1 MKSLSKIRSSIS
13 VPKIIIM
20 KKIFYILA
28 LFALIG
34 QTASAGTEEDSI
46 YNPLRNYNLFFGEDC
61 DACGCSANGGSM
73 GFSSMLNNNFV
84 GIRYFHQSYKS
95 RDGVFN
101 NSPWIDENFNT
112 AQVWTRI
119 PLGKRIEVMGLIPYH
134 FNNREKATGKEDING
149 LGDITVMGFYTL
161 FGTLTDSATV
171 FHKFQLGAG
180 LKAPT
185 GKYDSA
191 NNGSVNPSFQLGTGS
206 WDYMLATEYTV
217 KRKNLGLNAI
227 LNYIFKTENEKK
239 YQFGNQFNYA
249 ATLFY
254 NAKIENLNVVPQLGL
269 AGEKYEDN
277 KDHGEKVPLTAG
289 DILFG
294 KMGVEIGLQK
304 WSLGLSTMLPINQ
317 NLTGGR
323 VEANYRWSLN
333 LNYSL

>member
-1 MKSLSKIRSSIS
+1 
-13 VPKIIIM
+13 M
-20 KKIFYILA
+20 KKIILTLAISILA
-28 LFALIG
+28 LN
-34 QTASAGTEEDSI
+34 TAMARTEKDSI
-46 YNPLRNYNLFFGEDC
+46 DNPFRRYVALLEEDC

-73 GFSSMLNNNFV
+73 GFSSMLNSNFV
-84 GIRYFHQSYKS
+84 GIRYIHQSYKS

-112 AQVWTRI
+112 AQLWARVPITE
-119 PLGKRIEVMGLIPYH
+119 RIEVMALVPYH
-134 FNNREKATGKEDING
+134 FNNREKATGKENIDG
-149 LGDITVMGFYTL
+149 LGDITLMGFYTL
-161 FGTLTDSATV
+161 FGTKSDSATV

-180 LKAPT
+180 VKAPT

-191 NNGSVNPSFQLGTGS
+191 NNGSINPSFQLGTGS
-206 WDYMLATEYTV
+206 WDYTLASEYTV
-217 KRKNLGLNAI
+217 KKNNLGLNATV
-227 LNYIFKTENEKK
+227 NYVFKTENEKN

-254 NAKIENLNVVPQLGL
+254 STKIDNLDIVPQLGL
-269 AGEKYEDN
+269 VGEKYDEN
-277 KDHGEKVPLTAG
+277 KDHGEDVPLTAG

-294 KMGVEIGLQK
+294 KMGVELGLQK
-304 WSLGLSTMLPINQ
+304 FSLGLSTMLPINQ

>member
-1 MKSLSKIRSSIS
+1 MKNTVLIL
-13 VPKIIIM
+13 VLFVLM
-20 KKIFYILA
+20 GNTAGAHTKK
-28 LFALIG
+28 
-34 QTASAGTEEDSI
+34 DSI
-46 YNPLRNYNLFFGEDC
+46 YYPFRNYSIFLGEDC

-84 GIRYFHQSYKS
+84 GIRYIHQSYKS

-112 AQVWTRI
+112 AQIWTRI
-119 PLGKRIEVMGLIPYH
+119 PLGKRIEVMGLVPYH
-134 FNNREKATGKEDING
+134 FNNREKATGKEGIDGI
-149 LGDITVMGFYTL
+149 GDITVMGFYTL
-161 FGTLTDSATV
+161 FGTRMDSAAV
-171 FHKFQLGAG
+171 VHKFQLGAG
-180 LKAPT
+180 VKAPT

-191 NNGSVNPSFQLGTGS
+191 NNGSINPSFQLGTGS
-206 WDYMLATEYTV
+206 WDYMLASEYTV
-217 KRKNLGLNAI
+217 KKNNLGINAI
-227 LNYIFKTENEKK
+227 LNYIFKTENEKN

-254 NAKIENLNVVPQLGL
+254 SAKIDNLNVVPQLGL

-277 KDHGEKVPLTAG
+277 KDHGENVPLTAG

-294 KMGVEIGLQK
+294 KMGVEVGFKKL
-304 WSLGLSTMLPINQ
+304 SLGLNTMLPINQ

-323 VEANYRWSLN
+323 VEANYRWSVN

>member
-1 MKSLSKIRSSIS
+1 
-13 VPKIIIM
+13 M
-20 KKIFYILA
+20 KKIILTLAVSILA
-28 LFALIG
+28 LNAAE
-34 QTASAGTEEDSI
+34 ASSEKDSI
-46 YNPLRNYNLFFGEDC
+46 DNPFRRYVALLEEDC

-73 GFSSMLNNNFV
+73 GFSSMLNSNFV
-84 GIRYFHQSYKS
+84 GIRYIHQSYKS

-112 AQVWTRI
+112 AQLWARVPITE
-119 PLGKRIEVMGLIPYH
+119 RIEVMALVPYH
-134 FNNREKATGKEDING
+134 FNNREKATGKENIDG
-149 LGDITVMGFYTL
+149 LGDITLMGFYTL
-161 FGTLTDSATV
+161 FGTKSDSATV

-180 LKAPT
+180 VKAPT

-191 NNGSVNPSFQLGTGS
+191 NNGSINPSFQLGTGS
-206 WDYMLATEYTV
+206 WDYTLASEYTV
-217 KRKNLGLNAI
+217 KKNNLGLNATV
-227 LNYIFKTENEKK
+227 NYVFKTENEKN

-254 NAKIENLNVVPQLGL
+254 STKIDNLDIVPQLGL
-269 AGEKYEDN
+269 AGEKYDEN
-277 KDHGEKVPLTAG
+277 KDHGEDVPLTAG

-294 KMGVEIGLQK
+294 KMGVELGLQK
-304 WSLGLSTMLPINQ
+304 FSLGLSTMLPINQ

>member
-1 MKSLSKIRSSIS
+1 
-13 VPKIIIM
+13 M
-20 KKIFYILA
+20 KKIILTLAISILA
-28 LFALIG
+28 LNA
-34 QTASAGTEEDSI
+34 AEARTEKDSI
-46 YNPLRNYNLFFGEDC
+46 DNPFRRYVALLEEDC

-73 GFSSMLNNNFV
+73 GFSSMLNSNFV
-84 GIRYFHQSYKS
+84 GIRYIHQSYKS

-112 AQVWTRI
+112 AQLWARVPITE
-119 PLGKRIEVMGLIPYH
+119 RIEIMALVPYH
-134 FNNREKATGKEDING
+134 FNNREKATGKENIDG
-149 LGDITVMGFYTL
+149 LGDITLMGFYTL
-161 FGTLTDSATV
+161 FGTKSDSATV

-180 LKAPT
+180 VKAPT

-191 NNGSVNPSFQLGTGS
+191 NNGSINPSFQLGTGS
-206 WDYMLATEYTV
+206 WDYTLASEYTV
-217 KRKNLGLNAI
+217 KKNSLGLNATV
-227 LNYIFKTENEKK
+227 NYVFKTENEKN

-254 NAKIENLNVVPQLGL
+254 STKIDNLDIVPQLGL
-269 AGEKYEDN
+269 AGEKYDEN
-277 KDHGEKVPLTAG
+277 KDHGEDVPLTAG

-294 KMGVEIGLQK
+294 KMGVELGLQK
-304 WSLGLSTMLPINQ
+304 FSLGLSTMLPINQ

>member
-1 MKSLSKIRSSIS
+1 
-13 VPKIIIM
+13 M
-20 KKIFYILA
+20 KKIILTLAISILA
-28 LFALIG
+28 LNAA
-34 QTASAGTEEDSI
+34 QARTEKDSI
-46 YNPLRNYNLFFGEDC
+46 DNPFRRYVTLLEEDC

-73 GFSSMLNNNFV
+73 GFSSMLNSNFV
-84 GIRYFHQSYKS
+84 GIRYIHQSYKS

-112 AQVWTRI
+112 AQLWARVPITE
-119 PLGKRIEVMGLIPYH
+119 RIEIMALVPYH
-134 FNNREKATGKEDING
+134 FNNREKATGKENIDG
-149 LGDITVMGFYTL
+149 LGDITLMGFYTL
-161 FGTLTDSATV
+161 FGTKSDSATV

-180 LKAPT
+180 VKAPT

-191 NNGSVNPSFQLGTGS
+191 NNGSINPSFQLGTGS
-206 WDYMLATEYTV
+206 WDYTLASEYTV
-217 KRKNLGLNAI
+217 KKNNLGLNATV
-227 LNYIFKTENEKK
+227 NYVFKTENEKN

-254 NAKIENLNVVPQLGL
+254 STKIDNLDIVPQLGL
-269 AGEKYEDN
+269 AGEKYDEN
-277 KDHGEKVPLTAG
+277 KDHGEDVPLTAG

-294 KMGVEIGLQK
+294 KMGVELGLQK
-304 WSLGLSTMLPINQ
+304 FSLGLSTMLPINQ

>member
-1 MKSLSKIRSSIS
+1 
-13 VPKIIIM
+13 M
-20 KKIFYILA
+20 KKIILTLAISILA
-28 LFALIG
+28 LNA
-34 QTASAGTEEDSI
+34 AEARTEKDSI
-46 YNPLRNYNLFFGEDC
+46 DNPFRRYVALLEEDC

-73 GFSSMLNNNFV
+73 GFSSMLNSNFV
-84 GIRYFHQSYKS
+84 GIRYIHQSYKS

-112 AQVWTRI
+112 AQLWARVPITE
-119 PLGKRIEVMGLIPYH
+119 RIEVMALVPYH
-134 FNNREKATGKEDING
+134 FNNREKATGKENIDG
-149 LGDITVMGFYTL
+149 LGDITLMGFYIL
-161 FGTLTDSATV
+161 FGTKSDSATV

-180 LKAPT
+180 VKAPT

-191 NNGSVNPSFQLGTGS
+191 NNGSINPSFQLGTGS
-206 WDYMLATEYTV
+206 WDYTLASEYTV
-217 KRKNLGLNAI
+217 KKNNLGLNATV
-227 LNYIFKTENEKK
+227 NYVFKTENEKN

-254 NAKIENLNVVPQLGL
+254 STKIDNLDIVPQLGL
-269 AGEKYEDN
+269 AGEKYDEN
-277 KDHGEKVPLTAG
+277 KDHGEDVPLTAG

-294 KMGVEIGLQK
+294 KMGIELGLQK
-304 WSLGLSTMLPINQ
+304 FSLGLSTMLPINQ

>member
-1 MKSLSKIRSSIS
+1 
-13 VPKIIIM
+13 M
-20 KKIFYILA
+20 KKIILTLAISILA
-28 LFALIG
+28 LNA
-34 QTASAGTEEDSI
+34 AEAHTEKDSI
-46 YNPLRNYNLFFGEDC
+46 DNPFRRYVAVLEEDC

-73 GFSSMLNNNFV
+73 GFSSMLNSNFV
-84 GIRYFHQSYKS
+84 GIRYIHQSYKS

-112 AQVWTRI
+112 AQLWARVPITE
-119 PLGKRIEVMGLIPYH
+119 RIEVMALVPYH
-134 FNNREKATGKEDING
+134 FNNREKATGKENIDG
-149 LGDITVMGFYTL
+149 LGDITLMGFYTL
-161 FGTLTDSATV
+161 FGTKSDSATV

-180 LKAPT
+180 VKAPT

-191 NNGSVNPSFQLGTGS
+191 NNGSINPSFQLGTGS
-206 WDYMLATEYTV
+206 WDYTLASEYTV
-217 KRKNLGLNAI
+217 KKNNLGLNATV
-227 LNYIFKTENEKK
+227 NYVFKTENEKN

-254 NAKIENLNVVPQLGL
+254 SAKIDNLDIVPQLGL
-269 AGEKYEDN
+269 AGEKYDEN
-277 KDHGEKVPLTAG
+277 KDHGEDVPLTAG

-294 KMGVEIGLQK
+294 KMGVELGLQK
-304 WSLGLSTMLPINQ
+304 FSLGLSTMLPINQ

>member
-1 MKSLSKIRSSIS
+1 
-13 VPKIIIM
+13 M
-20 KKIFYILA
+20 KKIILTLAISILA
-28 LFALIG
+28 LNA
-34 QTASAGTEEDSI
+34 AEARTEKDSI
-46 YNPLRNYNLFFGEDC
+46 DNPFRRYVAVLEEDC

-73 GFSSMLNNNFV
+73 GFSSMLNSNFV
-84 GIRYFHQSYKS
+84 GIRYIHQSYKS

-112 AQVWTRI
+112 AQLWARVPVTE
-119 PLGKRIEVMGLIPYH
+119 RIEVMALVPYH
-134 FNNREKATGKEDING
+134 FNNREKATGKENIDG
-149 LGDITVMGFYTL
+149 LGDITLMGFYTL
-161 FGTLTDSATV
+161 FGTKNDSATV

-180 LKAPT
+180 VKAPT

-191 NNGSVNPSFQLGTGS
+191 NNGSINPSFQLGTGS
-206 WDYMLATEYTV
+206 WDYTLASEYTV
-217 KRKNLGLNAI
+217 KKNNLGLNATV
-227 LNYIFKTENEKK
+227 NYVFKTENEKN

-254 NAKIENLNVVPQLGL
+254 SAKIDNLDIVPQLGL
-269 AGEKYEDN
+269 AGEKYDEN
-277 KDHGEKVPLTAG
+277 KDHGEDVPLTAG

-294 KMGVEIGLQK
+294 KMGIELGLQK
-304 WSLGLSTMLPINQ
+304 FSLGLSTMLPINQ

>member
-1 MKSLSKIRSSIS
+1 
-13 VPKIIIM
+13 M
-20 KKIFYILA
+20 KKIILTLAISILA
-28 LFALIG
+28 LNAA
-34 QTASAGTEEDSI
+34 QARTEKDSI
-46 YNPLRNYNLFFGEDC
+46 DNPFRRYVSLLEEDC

-73 GFSSMLNNNFV
+73 GFSSMLNSNFV
-84 GIRYFHQSYKS
+84 GIRYIHQSYKS

-112 AQVWTRI
+112 AQLWARVPVTE
-119 PLGKRIEVMGLIPYH
+119 RIEVMALVPYH
-134 FNNREKATGKEDING
+134 FNNREKATGKENIDG
-149 LGDITVMGFYTL
+149 LGDITLMGFYTL
-161 FGTLTDSATV
+161 FGTKSDSATV

-180 LKAPT
+180 VKAPT

-191 NNGSVNPSFQLGTGS
+191 NNGSINPSFQLGTGS
-206 WDYMLATEYTV
+206 WDYTLASEYTV
-217 KRKNLGLNAI
+217 KKNNLGLNATV
-227 LNYIFKTENEKK
+227 NYVFKTGNEKN

-254 NAKIENLNVVPQLGL
+254 SAKIDNLDIVPQLGL
-269 AGEKYEDN
+269 AGEKYDKN
-277 KDHGEKVPLTAG
+277 KDHGEDVPLTAG

-294 KMGVEIGLQK
+294 KMGVELGLQK
-304 WSLGLSTMLPINQ
+304 FSLGLSTMLPINQ

>member
-1 MKSLSKIRSSIS
+1 
-13 VPKIIIM
+13 M
-20 KKIFYILA
+20 KKIILTLAISILA
-28 LFALIG
+28 LNA
-34 QTASAGTEEDSI
+34 AMARTEKDSI
-46 YNPLRNYNLFFGEDC
+46 DNPFRRYVALLEEDC

-73 GFSSMLNNNFV
+73 GFSSMLNSNFV
-84 GIRYFHQSYKS
+84 GIRYIHQSYKS

-112 AQVWTRI
+112 AQLWARVPVTEQ
-119 PLGKRIEVMGLIPYH
+119 IEVMALVPYH
-134 FNNREKATGKEDING
+134 FNNREKATGKENIDG
-149 LGDITVMGFYTL
+149 LGDITLMGFYTL
-161 FGTLTDSATV
+161 FGTKSDSATV

-180 LKAPT
+180 VKAPT

-191 NNGSVNPSFQLGTGS
+191 NNGSINPSFQLGTGS
-206 WDYMLATEYTV
+206 WDYTLASEYTV
-217 KRKNLGLNAI
+217 KKNNLGLNATV
-227 LNYIFKTENEKK
+227 NYVFKTENEKN

-254 NAKIENLNVVPQLGL
+254 STKIDNLDIVPQLGL
-269 AGEKYEDN
+269 AGEKYDEN
-277 KDHGEKVPLTAG
+277 KDHGEDVPLTAG

-294 KMGVEIGLQK
+294 KMGIELGLQK
-304 WSLGLSTMLPINQ
+304 FSLGLSTMLPINQ

>member
-1 MKSLSKIRSSIS
+1 
-13 VPKIIIM
+13 M
-20 KKIFYILA
+20 KKIILTLAVSILA
-28 LFALIG
+28 LNA
-34 QTASAGTEEDSI
+34 AMARTEKDSI
-46 YNPLRNYNLFFGEDC
+46 DNPFRRYVALLEEDC

-73 GFSSMLNNNFV
+73 GFSSMLNSNFV
-84 GIRYFHQSYKS
+84 GIRYIHQSYKS

-112 AQVWTRI
+112 AQLWARVPITE
-119 PLGKRIEVMGLIPYH
+119 RIEIMALIPYH
-134 FNNREKATGKEDING
+134 FNNREKATGKENIDG
-149 LGDITVMGFYTL
+149 LGDITLMGFYTL
-161 FGTLTDSATV
+161 FGTKSDSATV

-180 LKAPT
+180 VKAPT

-191 NNGSVNPSFQLGTGS
+191 NNGSINPSFQLGTGS
-206 WDYMLATEYTV
+206 WDYTLASEYTV
-217 KRKNLGLNAI
+217 KKNNLGLNATV
-227 LNYIFKTENEKK
+227 NYVFKTENEKN

-254 NAKIENLNVVPQLGL
+254 STKIDNLDIVPQLGL
-269 AGEKYEDN
+269 AGEKYDEN
-277 KDHGEKVPLTAG
+277 KDHGEDVPLTAG

-294 KMGVEIGLQK
+294 KMGIELGLQK
-304 WSLGLSTMLPINQ
+304 FSLGLSTMLPINQ

>member
-1 MKSLSKIRSSIS
+1 
-13 VPKIIIM
+13 M
-20 KKIFYILA
+20 KKIILTLAISILA
-28 LFALIG
+28 LNA
-34 QTASAGTEEDSI
+34 AEARTEKDSI
-46 YNPLRNYNLFFGEDC
+46 DNPFRRYVALLEEDC

-73 GFSSMLNNNFV
+73 GFSSMLNSNFV
-84 GIRYFHQSYKS
+84 GIRYIHQSYKS

-112 AQVWTRI
+112 AQLWARVPITE
-119 PLGKRIEVMGLIPYH
+119 RIEIMALVPYH
-134 FNNREKATGKEDING
+134 FNNREKATGKENIDG
-149 LGDITVMGFYTL
+149 LGDITLMGFYTL
-161 FGTLTDSATV
+161 FGTKSDSATV

-180 LKAPT
+180 VKAPT

-191 NNGSVNPSFQLGTGS
+191 NNGSINPSFQLGTGS
-206 WDYMLATEYTV
+206 WDYTLASEYTV
-217 KRKNLGLNAI
+217 KKNNLGLNATV
-227 LNYIFKTENEKK
+227 NYVFKTENEKN

-254 NAKIENLNVVPQLGL
+254 STKIDNLDIVPQLGL
-269 AGEKYEDN
+269 AGEKYDEN
-277 KDHGEKVPLTAG
+277 KDHGEDVPLTAG

-294 KMGVEIGLQK
+294 KMGVELGLQK
-304 WSLGLSTMLPINQ
+304 FSLGLSTMLPINQ

>member
-1 MKSLSKIRSSIS
+1 
-13 VPKIIIM
+13 M
-20 KKIFYILA
+20 KKIRLTLA
-28 LFALIG
+28 LSLLIG
-34 QTASAGTEEDSI
+34 IAAQAHTEEDTI
-46 YNPLRNYNLFFGEDC
+46 YNPFRSYRLLFEDDC

-112 AQVWTRI
+112 VQVWARI
-119 PLGKRIEVMGLIPYH
+119 PVGKRIEVMTLLPYH
-134 FNNREKATGKEDING
+134 FNNREKATGKENIDG

-161 FGTLTDSATV
+161 FGTKNDSV
-171 FHKFQLGAG
+171 SLIHKFQLGAG
-180 LKAPT
+180 IKAPT

-217 KRKNLGLNAI
+217 RKNQFGINTI

-254 NAKIENLNVVPQLGL
+254 NAKIDNLNIVPQLGL
-269 AGEKYEDN
+269 AGEKYEEN
-277 KDHGEKVPLTAG
+277 KDHGEEVPLSAG

-294 KMGVEIGLQK
+294 KMGIEVGLK
-304 WSLGLSTMLPINQ
+304 KFSLGISTMLPINQ

>member
-1 MKSLSKIRSSIS
+1 
-13 VPKIIIM
+13 M
-20 KKIFYILA
+20 KKLFYTLVISM
-28 LFALIG
+28 LI
-34 QTASAGTEEDSI
+34 TASVHAEKDSI
-46 YNPLRNYNLFFGEDC
+46 YYPFRNYKMFLGDDC

-84 GIRYFHQSYKS
+84 GIRYIHQSYKS

-112 AQVWTRI
+112 AQIWTRI
-119 PLGKRIEVMGLIPYH
+119 PLGKRIELMGLVPYH
-134 FNNREKATGKEDING
+134 FNNRKKTTGKEGIDG
-149 LGDITVMGFYTL
+149 LGDITIMGFYTL
-161 FGTLTDSATV
+161 FGTKTDSAAV
-171 FHKFQLGAG
+171 LHKFQLGAG
-180 LKAPT
+180 IKAPT

-191 NNGSVNPSFQLGTGS
+191 NNGSINPSFQLGTGS
-206 WDYMLATEYTV
+206 WDYMLASEYTV
-217 KRKNLGLNAI
+217 KKNNLGLNAI
-227 LNYIFKTENEKK
+227 LNYIFKTENEKN

-254 NAKIENLNVVPQLGL
+254 SAKIDNLNVVPQLGL

-277 KDHGEKVPLTAG
+277 KDHDENVPLTAG

-294 KMGVEIGLQK
+294 KMGVEVGFKKL
-304 WSLGLSTMLPINQ
+304 SLGLNTMLPINQ

-323 VEANYRWSLN
+323 VEANYRWSVN

>member
-1 MKSLSKIRSSIS
+1 
-13 VPKIIIM
+13 M
-20 KKIFYILA
+20 KKIILTLAISILA
-28 LFALIG
+28 LNAAE
-34 QTASAGTEEDSI
+34 ASSEKDSI
-46 YNPLRNYNLFFGEDC
+46 DNPFRRYVALLEEDC

-73 GFSSMLNNNFV
+73 GFSSMLNSNFV
-84 GIRYFHQSYKS
+84 GIRYIHQSYKS

-112 AQVWTRI
+112 AQLWARVPITE
-119 PLGKRIEVMGLIPYH
+119 RIEVMALVPYH
-134 FNNREKATGKEDING
+134 FNNREKATGKENIDG
-149 LGDITVMGFYTL
+149 LGDITLMGFYTL
-161 FGTLTDSATV
+161 FGTKSDSATV

-180 LKAPT
+180 VKAPT

-191 NNGSVNPSFQLGTGS
+191 NNGSINPSFQLGTGS
-206 WDYMLATEYTV
+206 WDYTLASEYTV
-217 KRKNLGLNAI
+217 KKNNLGLNATV
-227 LNYIFKTENEKK
+227 NYVFKTENEKN

-254 NAKIENLNVVPQLGL
+254 STKIDNLDIVPQLGL
-269 AGEKYEDN
+269 AGEKYDEN
-277 KDHGEKVPLTAG
+277 KDHGEDVPLTAG

-294 KMGVEIGLQK
+294 KMGIELGLQK
-304 WSLGLSTMLPINQ
+304 FSLGLSTMLPINQ

>member
-1 MKSLSKIRSSIS
+1 
-13 VPKIIIM
+13 M
-20 KKIFYILA
+20 KKIILTLAISILA
-28 LFALIG
+28 LN
-34 QTASAGTEEDSI
+34 TAMARTEKDSI
-46 YNPLRNYNLFFGEDC
+46 DNPFRRYVALLEEDC

-73 GFSSMLNNNFV
+73 GFSSMLNSNFV
-84 GIRYFHQSYKS
+84 GIRYIHQSYKS

-112 AQVWTRI
+112 AQLWARVPITE
-119 PLGKRIEVMGLIPYH
+119 RIEVMALVPYH
-134 FNNREKATGKEDING
+134 FNNREKATGKENIDG
-149 LGDITVMGFYTL
+149 LGDITLMGFYTL
-161 FGTLTDSATV
+161 FGTKSDSATV

-180 LKAPT
+180 VKAPT

-191 NNGSVNPSFQLGTGS
+191 NNGSINPSFQLGTGS
-206 WDYMLATEYTV
+206 WDYTLASEYTV
-217 KRKNLGLNAI
+217 KKNNLGLNATV
-227 LNYIFKTENEKK
+227 NYIFKTENEKN

-254 NAKIENLNVVPQLGL
+254 STKIDNLDIVPQLGL
-269 AGEKYEDN
+269 AGEKYDEN
-277 KDHGEKVPLTAG
+277 KDHGEDVPLTAG

-294 KMGVEIGLQK
+294 KMGIELGLQK
-304 WSLGLSTMLPINQ
+304 FSLGLSTMLPINQ

>member
-1 MKSLSKIRSSIS
+1 
-13 VPKIIIM
+13 M
-20 KKIFYILA
+20 KKIILTLAISILA
-28 LFALIG
+28 LNA
-34 QTASAGTEEDSI
+34 AEACTEKDSI
-46 YNPLRNYNLFFGEDC
+46 DNPFRRYVALLEEDC

-73 GFSSMLNNNFV
+73 GFSSMLNSNFV
-84 GIRYFHQSYKS
+84 GIRYIHQSYKS

-112 AQVWTRI
+112 AQLWARVPITE
-119 PLGKRIEVMGLIPYH
+119 RIEIMALIPYH
-134 FNNREKATGKEDING
+134 FNNREKATGKENIDG
-149 LGDITVMGFYTL
+149 LGDITLMGFYTL
-161 FGTLTDSATV
+161 FGTKSDSATV

-180 LKAPT
+180 VKAPT

-191 NNGSVNPSFQLGTGS
+191 NNGSINPSFQLGTGS
-206 WDYMLATEYTV
+206 WDYTLASEYTV
-217 KRKNLGLNAI
+217 KKNNLGLNATV
-227 LNYIFKTENEKK
+227 NYVFKTENEKN

-254 NAKIENLNVVPQLGL
+254 STKIDNLDIVPQLGL
-269 AGEKYEDN
+269 AGEKYDEN
-277 KDHGEKVPLTAG
+277 KDHGEDVPLTAG

-294 KMGVEIGLQK
+294 KMGIELGLQK
-304 WSLGLSTMLPINQ
+304 FSLGLSTMLPINQ

>member
-1 MKSLSKIRSSIS
+1 
-13 VPKIIIM
+13 M
-20 KKIFYILA
+20 KKIILTLA
-28 LFALIG
+28 ISILTLN
-34 QTASAGTEEDSI
+34 TAMARTEKDSI
-46 YNPLRNYNLFFGEDC
+46 DNPFRRYVALLEEDC

-73 GFSSMLNNNFV
+73 GFSSMLNSNFV
-84 GIRYFHQSYKS
+84 GIRYIHQSYKS

-112 AQVWTRI
+112 AQLWARVPITE
-119 PLGKRIEVMGLIPYH
+119 RIEIMALVPYH
-134 FNNREKATGKEDING
+134 FNNREKATGKENIDG
-149 LGDITVMGFYTL
+149 LGDITLMGFYTL
-161 FGTLTDSATV
+161 FGTKSDSATV

-180 LKAPT
+180 VKAPT

-191 NNGSVNPSFQLGTGS
+191 NNGSINPSFQLGTGS
-206 WDYMLATEYTV
+206 WDYTLASEYTV
-217 KRKNLGLNAI
+217 KKNNLGLNATV
-227 LNYIFKTENEKK
+227 NYVFKTENEKN

-254 NAKIENLNVVPQLGL
+254 SAKIDNLDIVPQLGL
-269 AGEKYEDN
+269 AGEKYDEN
-277 KDHGEKVPLTAG
+277 KDHGEDVPLTAG

-294 KMGVEIGLQK
+294 KMGIELGLQK
-304 WSLGLSTMLPINQ
+304 FSLGLSTMLPINQ

>member
-1 MKSLSKIRSSIS
+1 MKNTVLIL
-13 VPKIIIM
+13 VLFVLM
-20 KKIFYILA
+20 GNTAGAHTKK
-28 LFALIG
+28 
-34 QTASAGTEEDSI
+34 DSI
-46 YNPLRNYNLFFGEDC
+46 YYPFRNYSMFFGDDC

-84 GIRYFHQSYKS
+84 GIRYIHQSYKS

-112 AQVWTRI
+112 AQIWTRI
-119 PLGKRIEVMGLIPYH
+119 PLGKRIEVMGLVPYH
-134 FNNREKATGKEDING
+134 FNNREKATGKEGIDGI
-149 LGDITVMGFYTL
+149 GDITVMGFYTL
-161 FGTLTDSATV
+161 FGTRTDSAAV
-171 FHKFQLGAG
+171 VHKFQLGAG
-180 LKAPT
+180 VKAPT

-191 NNGSVNPSFQLGTGS
+191 NNGSINPSFQLGTGS
-206 WDYMLATEYTV
+206 WDYMLASEYTV
-217 KRKNLGLNAI
+217 KKNNLGLNAI
-227 LNYIFKTENEKK
+227 FNYIFKTENEKN

-254 NAKIENLNVVPQLGL
+254 SAKIDNLNVVPQLGL

-277 KDHGEKVPLTAG
+277 KDHGENVPLTAG

-294 KMGVEIGLQK
+294 KMGVEVGFKKL
-304 WSLGLSTMLPINQ
+304 SLGLNTMLPINQ

-323 VEANYRWSLN
+323 VEANYRWSVN